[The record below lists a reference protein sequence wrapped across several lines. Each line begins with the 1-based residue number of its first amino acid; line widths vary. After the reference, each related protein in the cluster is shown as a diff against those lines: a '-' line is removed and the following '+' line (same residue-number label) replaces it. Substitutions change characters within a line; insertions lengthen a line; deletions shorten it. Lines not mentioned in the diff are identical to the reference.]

1 MRLGVAGQPFG
12 VVAPQTLRYI
22 KPMNVMLIEDDRET
36 SEFIQRSLT
45 EYNWNVTW
53 CANPKDGILQ
63 LGAGHFDCV
72 ILDRMLPEMD
82 GIAVVRLLRGAGI
95 ETSVL
100 MLTARGG
107 LDDRVEGLEA
117 GADDYLGK
125 PFAIAELI
133 ARLRSIARRTPRIVE
148 TTVYEIADLRIDRVT
163 RQANRAGTVLDL
175 SPLEFKLLD
184 CLMSHTG
191 EVVTRTMLLEKV
203 WGYSF
208 DPKTSLVQ
216 THMSRLRAKV
226 DKPFKT
232 ELIRTMRG
240 SGYII
245 GET

>member
-1 MRLGVAGQPFG
+1 
-12 VVAPQTLRYI
+12 
-22 KPMNVMLIEDDRET
+22 MLIEDDPET
-36 SEFIQRSLT
+36 AEFIQRSLT

-63 LGAGHFDCV
+63 LGVGQYDCV

-82 GIAVVRLLRGAGI
+82 GIAVLRVLRGAGI
-95 ETSVL
+95 ETPVL
-100 MLTARGG
+100 MLTARGS

-125 PFAIAELI
+125 PFAITELI
-133 ARLRSIARRTPRIVE
+133 ARLRSVSRRRPHAAAQ
-148 TTVYEIADLRIDRVT
+148 TVYELADLRVDRVA
-163 RQANRAGTVLDL
+163 RQASRSGTVLDL

-184 CLMSHTG
+184 CLLGHAG

-203 WGYSF
+203 WGYNF

-226 DKPFKT
+226 DKPFT
-232 ELIRTMRG
+232 VELIRTVRG
-240 SGYII
+240 AGYII
-245 GET
+245 GKA

>member
-1 MRLGVAGQPFG
+1 M
-12 VVAPQTLRYI
+12 RYI
-22 KPMNVMLIEDDRET
+22 MAMHVMLIEDDRET
-36 SEFIQRSLT
+36 AEFIQRSLT
-45 EYNWNVTW
+45 ELNWNVTW

-63 LGAGHFDCV
+63 LGAGAFDCV

-95 ETSVL
+95 DTPVL

-107 LDDRVEGLEA
+107 LNDRVEGLQA

-125 PFAIAELI
+125 PFAVAELV
-133 ARLRSIARRTPRIVE
+133 ARLRSIARRAPRTPDQTIH
-148 TTVYEIADLRIDRVT
+148 EIADLRIDRVT
-163 RQANRAGTVLDL
+163 RQANRAGTALDL
-175 SPLEFKLLD
+175 SPLEFKLLE
-184 CLMSHTG
+184 CLMAHTG

-216 THMSRLRAKV
+216 THMSRLRSKV
-226 DKPFKT
+226 DKPFT
-232 ELIRTMRG
+232 AELIRTVRG

-245 GET
+245 GQA

>member
-1 MRLGVAGQPFG
+1 MR
-12 VVAPQTLRYI
+12 
-22 KPMNVMLIEDDRET
+22 VMLIEDDRET
-36 SEFIQRSLT
+36 AEFIQRSLT
-45 EYNWNVTW
+45 ENNWTVTW
-53 CANPKDGILQ
+53 CDTPKAGILQ
-63 LGAGHFDCV
+63 LSTGDFDCV

-82 GIAVVRLLRGAGI
+82 GIAVVQLLRGAGVD
-95 ETSVL
+95 TPVL

-107 LDDRVEGLEA
+107 LDDRVAGLEA

-125 PFAIAELI
+125 PFAISELT
-133 ARLRSIARRTPRIVE
+133 ARLRSIARRAPRHAE
-148 TTVYEIADLRIDRVT
+148 QTLYELADLRVDRVT
-163 RQANRAGTVLDL
+163 RQAHRAGTLLDL

-184 CLMSHTG
+184 CLLAHRG

-226 DKPFKT
+226 DKPFGA
-232 ELIRTMRG
+232 ELIRTVRG

-245 GET
+245 GQA

>member
-1 MRLGVAGQPFG
+1 
-12 VVAPQTLRYI
+12 
-22 KPMNVMLIEDDRET
+22 MNVMLIEDDPET
-36 SEFIQRSLT
+36 AKFIRRSLT

-53 CANPKDGILQ
+53 CASPKDGLLQ

-95 ETSVL
+95 ETPVL

-133 ARLRSIARRTPRIVE
+133 ARLRSIARRSHRVAEQTLH
-148 TTVYEIADLRIDRVT
+148 EIGDLRVDRVA
-163 RQANRAGTVLDL
+163 RKASRAGTVLDL

-184 CLMSHTG
+184 CLLGHAG

-216 THMSRLRAKV
+216 THMSRLRSKV
-226 DKPFKT
+226 DKPFDT
-232 ELIRTMRG
+232 ELIRTVRG
-240 SGYII
+240 AGYVI
-245 GET
+245 GQA